1 MSNTGLAIADMYGQ
15 MAEFASEHEL
25 LLAATAARRAGFT
38 HLDAYSPFPVHG
50 LADILGFR
58 RSRVPLITLLGGL
71 IGGATGFLLEYWVSA
86 VAYPLNIGGR
96 PLASWPAF
104 VPPAYELTILF
115 SSFGA
120 LLAMFFINGLPM
132 PYHPAFNTPGFER
145 ASQDRFFLCVEATDP
160 RFDREGTRA
169 FLESLHPIAV
179 SDVAR

>member
-1 MSNTGLAIADMYGQ
+1 MSHGAIATVDLFGQ
-15 MAEFASEHEL
+15 MAEFGTEHHL
-25 LLAATAARRAGFT
+25 LEAAQAARRAGFT
-38 HLDAYSPFPVHG
+38 HLDAYTPFPVHG
-50 LADILGFR
+50 LSDILGFR

-71 IGGATGFLLEYWVSA
+71 AGGATGFLLQYWVSA

-115 SSFGA
+115 SAFGA
-120 LLAMFFINGLPM
+120 LLSMFFINGLPM

-179 SDVAR
+179 SDVAL